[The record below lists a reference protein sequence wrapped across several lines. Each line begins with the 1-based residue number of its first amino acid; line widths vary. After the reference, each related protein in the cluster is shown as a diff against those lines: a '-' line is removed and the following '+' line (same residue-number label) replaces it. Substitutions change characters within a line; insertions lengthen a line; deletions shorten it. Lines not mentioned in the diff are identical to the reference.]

1 MERIRLPWGPR
12 CAPQPVAVG
21 RDPPRT
27 RENTASQ
34 GPLTTARTRRDRFWG
49 SGTHVKV
56 DGKTRGKPPNSTPK
70 TTTSS
75 EARKAECWFSHGNSH
90 VGPSGG
96 PPGTPSLIRK
106 FTMFWRT
113 WASETTCF
121 TVRIK
126 IASSG
131 SLRAA
136 PGGPRRLLEAPRAP
150 PPARVAV
157 RSRKHCTLRDPEHQS
172 DVFYGVPAS
181 PLCKNG
187 PNPQGNSQSVAC
199 AHGVATLCIQ
209 PPK

>member
-1 MERIRLPWGPR
+1 MERTRLLWGPR

-21 RDPPRT
+21 RDPPRP

-34 GPLTTARTRRDRFWG
+34 GPLSTARARRGRFLG
-49 SGTHVKV
+49 PGTHAKV
-56 DGKTRGKPPNSTPK
+56 NGKTRGKPPNSTPK

-90 VGPSGG
+90 IGPSGG

-113 WASETTCF
+113 WTSETTCF

-131 SLRAA
+131 SLRAV
-136 PGGPRRLLEAPRAP
+136 PGGPRRLLETPRAP
-150 PPARVAV
+150 PLGPGRNRSGKTRHSALRGGPKARVFT
-157 RSRKHCTLRDPEHQS
+157 SPEREI
-172 DVFYGVPAS
+172 
-181 PLCKNG
+181 G
-187 PNPQGNSQSVAC
+187 PEAHKNSQR
-199 AHGVATLCIQ
+199 ATRPHAETTPPFQ

>member
-1 MERIRLPWGPR
+1 MERIRLPREPS

-21 RDPPRT
+21 RDRPRT

-34 GPLTTARTRRDRFWG
+34 GPLTTARARRDRFWG
-49 SGTHVKV
+49 PGTHVKV
-56 DGKTRGKPPNSTPK
+56 DGKTRGKPPDSTPK

-90 VGPSGG
+90 IGPSGG
-96 PPGTPSLIRK
+96 PPGPPSLIRI
-106 FTMFWRT
+106 FTMLWRT
-113 WASETTCF
+113 WTSETTYF
-121 TVRIK
+121 TARIK
-126 IASSG
+126 ITSSG

-157 RSRKHCTLRDPEHQS
+157 RSRKHGTSHVPEAQS
-172 DVFYGVPAS
+172 DVFSGVFAIPEGES
-181 PLCKNG
+181 G
-187 PNPQGNSQSVAC
+187 PNARGNNEKGAGG
-199 AHGVATLCIQ
+199 HGVATQLIA

>member
-1 MERIRLPWGPR
+1 MERIRLPRDPS

-21 RDPPRT
+21 RDRPRT

-34 GPLTTARTRRDRFWG
+34 GPPSTARARRGRFLG
-49 SGTHVKV
+49 SGTNAKV
-56 DGKTRGKPPNSTPK
+56 DGKTRGNQANSTPK

-90 VGPSGG
+90 IGPSGG
-96 PPGTPSLIRK
+96 PPGPPSLIRK
-106 FTMFWRT
+106 FTTLWRT

-131 SLRAA
+131 SLRAV

-150 PPARVAV
+150 PPARGAV
-157 RSRKHCTLRDPEHQS
+157 RSRKHSTLRDPEQQS
-172 DVFYGVPAS
+172 DVLYGVLAS
-181 PLCKNG
+181 PMCKNG
-187 PNPQGNSQSVAC
+187 PNPRGNTQRA
-199 AHGVATLCIQ
+199 AGRHGVAMLCIQ